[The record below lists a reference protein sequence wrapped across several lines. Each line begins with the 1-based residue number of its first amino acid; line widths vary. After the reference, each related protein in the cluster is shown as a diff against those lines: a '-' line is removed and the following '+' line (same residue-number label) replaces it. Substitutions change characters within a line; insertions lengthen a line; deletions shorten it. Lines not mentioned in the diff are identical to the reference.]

1 MAAVAAGA
9 GAESEEHRG
18 ERRRLALCRGAPAPG
33 VTELPLK
40 GARRVSGR
48 RPGEGA
54 GKEGEE
60 PQRRRGPPPLS
71 AGSGRRSAW
80 TKTGQVLG
88 PGTGRLPSPVAGAPR
103 LLELH
108 PFS

>member
-18 ERRRLALCRGAPAPG
+18 ERRRLALCRGAPAPR

-71 AGSGRRSAW
+71 AGSGRRSVW

-88 PGTGRLPSPVAGAPR
+88 PGTGRLPSPLAGAPR
-103 LLELH
+103 LC
-108 PFS
+108 